1 MLLLLDVPIV
11 VMVATGG
18 SSSSSG
24 QPRAHRF
31 LQSTKTLQH
40 RQSLGAASGSSDS
53 SLPSQ
58 KSGVKFGRAARV
70 GALGVAAPQAPPTYP
85 QAPQRG
91 IGLPQGT
98 QLCLMQ
104 ATNRTEIQDA
114 HKVYHRQLELHLRIP
129 SCG

>member
-1 MLLLLDVPIV
+1 ML
-11 VMVATGG
+11 TGG
-18 SSSSSG
+18 SSSSSNG

-91 IGLPQGT
+91 RLASRNSH
-98 QLCLMQ
+98 LAH
-104 ATNRTEIQDA
+104 ATNSAENKDA
-114 HKVYHRQLELHLRIP
+114 NKVYHRQLELHVASP